1 MNSHTIVQLVTLLV
15 YISLITAVLLYAR
28 TRLKKPFV
36 IFLIASAGWSL
47 VSLFDNLPSNRE
59 QAIFFGKL
67 VSPFALWPLADTRSP
82 LLVLISQLFSNFS
95 FKNYFEALAAHHRR
109 RHHRH
114 SNGRLLWLSRH
125 IRLTKV

>member
-67 VSPFALWPLADTRSP
+67 VSPFALWPLAAYAHFAAAFASRGTRTVTTIGYS
-82 LLVLISQLFSNFS
+82 LLLAII
-95 FKNYFEALAAHHRR
+95 ALVIMGYCPREFI
-109 RHHRH
+109 
-114 SNGRLLWLSRH
+114 LM
-125 IRLTKV
+125 